1 MNMEKIWLNEAF
13 KGEVPNDF
21 QGKVG
26 WQNPS
31 NIALVKYWG
40 KKGKQLPQNPSI
52 SFTLSECRSETF
64 VTFEKAD
71 KFGFRFFFEGQEN
84 PAFGAK
90 IEKFL
95 IDHQSFF
102 PFINQLNL
110 KVESRNTFP
119 HSSGIASSASSMSAF
134 VMGLME
140 IENLLVGPLTLRQ
153 AQGSGTLAKASYFS
167 RLASGSASR
176 SVYPMMALWGATE
189 AYEGSSDE
197 YAVPLENDIHP
208 VFKTYHDSIL
218 IVSGETKSVSSRA
231 GHGLMEGNPYASARY
246 AQANENIK
254 NLLAALK
261 SGDLDTFMTI
271 TESEALQLHALMM
284 CSNPSFI
291 LMKPNTLRI
300 IEAIRSFRSKTNI
313 PLCFTLD
320 AGPNVHLLYPENEA
334 EKVEEFIKNE
344 LANYCVEG
352 RWIADHVGDGP
363 KKLL

>member
-1 MNMEKIWLNEAF
+1 MEKNWLNEAF
-13 KGEVPNDF
+13 KGEVPSGF

-26 WQNPS
+26 WASPS

-40 KKGKQLPQNPSI
+40 KRGKQLPQNPSI
-52 SFTLSECRSETF
+52 SFTLSECCTETF
-64 VTFEKAD
+64 IEYEKANR
-71 KFGFRFFFEGQEN
+71 FGFSFFFEGKEN

-95 IDHQSFF
+95 LDNQAFF

-134 VMGLME
+134 VMCLME
-140 IENLLVGPLTLRQ
+140 IESKLVGPSTS
-153 AQGSGTLAKASYFS
+153 SGTLTKASYFS
-167 RLASGSASR
+167 RLASGSAAR
-176 SVYPMMALWGATE
+176 SVFPAMALWGKTE

-197 YAVPLENDIHP
+197 YAVSLADDIHP
-208 VFKTYHDSIL
+208 IFKTYHDSIL

-231 GHGLMEGNPYASARY
+231 GHALMESNPYASARY

-254 NLLAALK
+254 NLLTALK
-261 SGDLDTFMTI
+261 SGDLDTFINI

-291 LMKPNTLRI
+291 LMKPNTLNLI
-300 IEAIRSFRSKTNI
+300 NEIREFREETKI

-320 AGPNVHLLYPENEA
+320 AGPNVHLLYPEQEA
-334 EKVEEFIKNE
+334 DKVEYYIKNV
-344 LANYCVEG
+344 LADYCDKE
-352 RWIADHVGDGP
+352 RWIADRVGEGP

>member
-1 MNMEKIWLNEAF
+1 MEKIWLNEAF
-13 KGEVPNDF
+13 ISEVPNSF

-26 WQNPS
+26 WASPS

-64 VTFEKAD
+64 VSFEKAD
-71 KFGFRFFFEGQEN
+71 RFGFNFYFEGKEN

-95 IDHQSFF
+95 LDNQTFF

-110 KVESRNTFP
+110 KVESRNSFP

-140 IENLLVGPLTLRQ
+140 IEALLTGTST
-153 AQGSGTLAKASYFS
+153 GSGALTKASYFS
-167 RLASGSASR
+167 RLASGSAAR
-176 SVYPMMALWGATE
+176 SVFPAMALWGKTE

-197 YAVPLENDIHP
+197 YAVSLADDIHP

-231 GHGLMEGNPYASARY
+231 GHALMEGNPYAPARY

-254 NLLAALK
+254 NLITALK
-261 SGDLDTFMTI
+261 SGDLDTFIII

-284 CSNPSFI
+284 CSSPSFI
-291 LMKPNTLRI
+291 LMKPNTLGI
-300 IEAIRSFRSKTNI
+300 INEIRAFRNETQI

-320 AGPNVHLLYPENEA
+320 AGPNVHLLYPESEA
-334 EKVEEFIKNE
+334 EKVKHFINDR
-344 LANYCVEG
+344 LTAYCVDNK
-352 RWIADHVGDGP
+352 WIADRVGDGP

>member
-1 MNMEKIWLNEAF
+1 MEKIWLNEAF
-13 KGEVPNDF
+13 KGEVPSGF

-26 WQNPS
+26 WASPS

-64 VTFEKAD
+64 VEFEKAG
-71 KFGFRFFFEGQEN
+71 KFGFQFFFEGKEN

-95 IDHQSFF
+95 LDNQAFF

-140 IENLLVGPLTLRQ
+140 IERLLVGPST
-153 AQGSGTLAKASYFS
+153 GSGTLTKASYFS
-167 RLASGSASR
+167 RLASGSAAR
-176 SVYPMMALWGATE
+176 SVFPKMALWGATDC
-189 AYEGSSDE
+189 YQSSSDD
-197 YAVPLENDIHP
+197 YAVSLEDDIHP

-218 IVSGETKSVSSRA
+218 IVSSETKSVSSRA

-246 AQANENIK
+246 VQANINIK
-254 NLLAALK
+254 NLIAALK
-261 SGDLDTFMTI
+261 SGDLDTFINI

-300 IEAIRSFRSKTNI
+300 IEAVRNFRNETRI

-320 AGPNVHLLYPENEA
+320 AGPNVHLLYPETEA
-334 EKVEEFIKNE
+334 ENVEAFIKNE
-344 LANYCVEG
+344 LVTYCNQS
-352 RWIADHVGDGP
+352 RCIADRVGDGP
-363 KKLL
+363 KKLQ

>member
-1 MNMEKIWLNEAF
+1 MENKWLNEAF
-13 KGEVPNDF
+13 KGTVPSDF

-26 WQNPS
+26 WQSPS

-40 KKGKQLPQNPSI
+40 KKGRQIPQNPSI

-64 VTFEKAD
+64 VSFEKAD
-71 KFGFRFFFEGQEN
+71 SFGFKFFFEGQEN
-84 PAFGAK
+84 SAFGAK

-95 IDHQSFF
+95 LDYQVFF

-110 KVESRNTFP
+110 RVESSNTFP

-140 IENLLVGPLTLRQ
+140 IESLLVGPSTS
-153 AQGSGTLAKASYFS
+153 SGTLTKASYFA
-167 RLASGSASR
+167 RLASGSAAR
-176 SVYPMMALWGATE
+176 SVFPKMALWGASP
-189 AYEGSSDE
+189 YFEGSSDE
-197 YAVPLENDIHP
+197 YAVSLENDIHP

-231 GHGLMEGNPYASARY
+231 GHALMEGNPYAPARY

-254 NLLAALK
+254 DLLSALN
-261 SGDLDTFMTI
+261 SGDLDTFINI

-284 CSNPSFI
+284 CSNPSYI
-291 LMKPNTLRI
+291 LMKPNTLNLI
-300 IEAIRSFRSKTNI
+300 NKIREFREETKM

-334 EKVEEFIKNE
+334 EKVEDYIKNV
-344 LANYCVEG
+344 LADYCDRD
-352 RWIADHVGDGP
+352 RWIADRVGDGP

>member
-1 MNMEKIWLNEAF
+1 MQNKWLNESF
-13 KGEVPNDF
+13 QGEVPNDF

-26 WQNPS
+26 WQSPS

-40 KKGKQLPQNPSI
+40 KRGKQLPQNPSI

-64 VTFEKAD
+64 VDFEKAE
-71 KFGFRFFFEGQEN
+71 KFGFQFFFEGKEN

-95 IDHQSFF
+95 LENQAFF

-134 VMGLME
+134 VMCLLE
-140 IENLLVGPLTLRQ
+140 IERSLSLSKGRPIDMVLR
-153 AQGSGTLAKASYFS
+153 KASYFS
-167 RLASGSASR
+167 RLASGSACR
-176 SVYPMMALWGATE
+176 SVYPKMALWGVTE
-189 AYEGSSDE
+189 AYNGSSDE
-197 YAVPLENDIHP
+197 YAVSLENDIHP
-208 VFKTYHDSIL
+208 VFKTFRDSIL
-218 IVSGETKSVSSRA
+218 IVSSEKKSVSSRA
-231 GHGLMEGNPYASARY
+231 GHVLMEGNPYASARY
-246 AQANENIK
+246 AQANDNVT
-254 NLLAALK
+254 NLLMALK
-261 SGDLDTFMTI
+261 SGDLDTFI
-271 TESEALQLHALMM
+271 DISESEAMQLHALMM
-284 CSNPSFI
+284 CSHPSFI

-300 IEAIRSFRSKTNI
+300 IEEVRTFRNETQI

-320 AGPNVHLLYPENEA
+320 AGPNVHLLYPDNEA
-334 EKVEEFIKNE
+334 EKVENFIKSE
-344 LANYCVEG
+344 LLKYCNQG